1 MEGRAP
7 PPPKTNPTREQI
19 DEAAAIQRA
28 QQAQQEIL
36 EAQEA
41 LAQLEALKSEQQL
54 IAQSGMDL
62 SKYTVL
68 PKKK

>member
-41 LAQLEALKSEQQL
+41 LAQLEALFYVVHLGSTNPWCCGTTRQCH
-54 IAQSGMDL
+54 S
-62 SKYTVL
+62 
-68 PKKK
+68 